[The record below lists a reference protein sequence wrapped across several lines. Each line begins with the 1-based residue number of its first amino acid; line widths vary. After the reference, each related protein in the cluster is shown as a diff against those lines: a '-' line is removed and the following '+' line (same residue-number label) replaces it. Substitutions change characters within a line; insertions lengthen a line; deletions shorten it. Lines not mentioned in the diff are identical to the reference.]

1 MTETRFDVR
10 GERESDTEREQKA
23 TGEEREKEGA
33 TLLPNEVS
41 ALVELRIDMEEGETK
56 TKIFFVRSHVMM
68 IKTSI
73 E

>member
-1 MTETRFDVR
+1 MC
-10 GERESDTEREQKA
+10 GERGRAIRSESRRQLGRKER
-23 TGEEREKEGA
+23 REGA

>member
-1 MTETRFDVR
+1 MRR
-10 GERESDTEREQKA
+10 LGRKERR
-23 TGEEREKEGA
+23 EGA

>member
-1 MTETRFDVR
+1 MC
-10 GERESDTEREQKA
+10 GERGRAIRSESRRRLGRKER
-23 TGEEREKEGA
+23 REGA

-56 TKIFFVRSHVMM
+56 TKIFFIRSHVMM

>member
-1 MTETRFDVR
+1 MC
-10 GERESDTEREQKA
+10 GERGRAIRSESRRRLGRKER
-23 TGEEREKEGA
+23 REGA

-56 TKIFFVRSHVMM
+56 TKIFSVRSHVMM